1 MRGALR
7 PFHAVHDQADDRSH
21 DCAGD
26 AAADE
31 LAGKRADIHAARP
44 AREHRDERSQKR
56 PARDAAD
63 RASDRVPS
71 GPETHIF
78 RGRAS
83 CVAADRARD
92 QLNDK
97 IDDRR

>member
-1 MRGALR
+1 MSE
-7 PFHAVHDQADDRSH
+7 V
-21 DCAGD
+21 
-26 AAADE
+26 
-31 LAGKRADIHAARP
+31 
-44 AREHRDERSQKR
+44 SQKR